1 MVAEILTASEVPA
14 FKTLH
19 FYNNMSGSGG
29 AAAIAKVLRECN
41 SLKDFRFSATRSSS
55 DGCLALADVS
65 FVRNCIVAIYNDLPC
80 MLCTVIGGN
89 P

>member
-1 MVAEILTASEVPA
+1 LYLCNVGLSKEACELVAEILTASVVPA

-29 AAAIAKVLRECN
+29 AAAIATVLRECH

-65 FVRNCIVAIYNDLPC
+65 CYRH
-80 MLCTVIGGN
+80 
-89 P
+89 